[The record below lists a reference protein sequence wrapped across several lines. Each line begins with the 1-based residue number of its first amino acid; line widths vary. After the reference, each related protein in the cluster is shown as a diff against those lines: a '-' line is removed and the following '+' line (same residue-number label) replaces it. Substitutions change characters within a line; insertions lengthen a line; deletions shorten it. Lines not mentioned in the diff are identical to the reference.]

1 MKPLEIDNNL
11 FRYSFTFFS
20 DKKKYLKNLINE
32 KNRFENFSAKGA
44 GVLFDFSK
52 QLLDSK
58 AMSFLLKM
66 SEEKDILNKFSA
78 MVNGEIVNLT
88 ENRPAL
94 HMLCRDTGSS
104 IVDNIDFLRVK
115 DEVKDFTKRVHSGQ
129 ILSDSGEK
137 FTDICVI
144 GIGGSNL
151 GTETVIKSLNS
162 QKKFLKASF
171 ISSCDPEEFFKFK
184 AEHNLKTTLFIIIS
198 KSYKTREVL
207 VNEDLIRKSL
217 KAENLD
223 YKKQIVRITAKN
235 SPGDNPESGIK
246 SFHMFDSIG
255 GRYSVSSAVGGLPV
269 SLAYGF
275 EVYERFLN
283 GMNEMDN
290 HVVNAAPEK
299 NIAHTAAMIDIWNSV
314 YLNYS
319 TLAIIPYCSNLEK
332 LPFHIQQLYMESNG
346 KMFTEYNELI
356 MDSTSMIIFGETGTK
371 AQHSFFQLLH
381 QGRVVPVEFIG
392 FLEPESENLTHYEGV
407 SGHQELWAN
416 LLAQSEA
423 LAFGRDT
430 DLNEK
435 HCPGNRPSTIITLQ
449 NTEPENIGKLIS
461 FYEARTILAGFL
473 WDLNPF
479 DQFGVELG
487 KNIADAKRKLIK
499 KANKDNKSIETE
511 SQSDNFYINAVARK
525 KNNL

>member
-1 MKPLEIDNNL
+1 MKPLETDNNL

-20 DKKKYLKNLINE
+20 DKKKYLKNLIKE
-32 KNRFENFSAKGA
+32 KNRFRNFSATGA

-104 IVDNIDFLRVK
+104 KVDNIKFLRVK
-115 DEVKDFTKRVHSGQ
+115 NEVKEFTKLVHSGE

-137 FTDICVI
+137 FTDICVV

-162 QKKFLKASF
+162 QKKYLKASF
-171 ISSCDPEEFFKFK
+171 ISSCDPEEFFKFN
-184 AEHNLKTTLFIIIS
+184 AEHNLKTTLFIVIS

-207 VNEDLIRKSL
+207 INEDLIKNSL
-217 KAENLD
+217 KSVNLD
-223 YKKQIVRITAKN
+223 YKKHIVRITAED
-235 SPGDNPESGIK
+235 SPGDDPDSKIK

-269 SLAYGF
+269 SLVYGF
-275 EVYERFLN
+275 DVFQRFLN
-283 GMNEMDN
+283 GMNDMDN
-290 HVVNAAPEK
+290 HIINAAPEE
-299 NIAHTAAMIDIWNSV
+299 NIAHIAAIVDIWNSV

-319 TLAIIPYCSNLEK
+319 NLAIIPYCSNLEK

-346 KMFTEYNELI
+346 KMFTENNEKI
-356 MDSTSMIIFGETGTK
+356 INSTSMVIFGETGTK

-392 FLEPESENLTHYEGV
+392 ILEPESENLPLYKGV

-423 LAFGRDT
+423 LALGRDT
-430 DLNEK
+430 NLKEK
-435 HCPGNRPSTIITLQ
+435 HCPGNRPSSIITLQ

-473 WDLNPF
+473 WELNPF

-487 KNIADAKRKLIK
+487 KNIADTKRELILKAKETK
-499 KANKDNKSIETE
+499 KNIETE
-511 SQSDNFYINAVARK
+511 SESDNFYINAVAD
-525 KNNL
+525 KNL